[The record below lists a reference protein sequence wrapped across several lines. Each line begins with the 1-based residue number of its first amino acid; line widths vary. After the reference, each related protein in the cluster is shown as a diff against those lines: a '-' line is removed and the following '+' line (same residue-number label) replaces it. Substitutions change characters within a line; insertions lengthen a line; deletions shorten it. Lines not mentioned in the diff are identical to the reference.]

1 MQHDP
6 AGPHGL
12 PQLVGVQIVEV
23 LDFYDGPLDGL
34 ARYEDREYWFSAGP
48 DWVPSQPR
56 PLILHVITAE
66 QANQV
71 RAQARQFR
79 AFAADGG
86 NGDAWERAWE
96 ARSTYEQEPAF
107 GWFLA
112 ADASWPAAVP
122 SRGVAG
128 DR

>member
-1 MQHDP
+1 MHHDP

-34 ARYEDREYWFSAGP
+34 ARYEGREYWFSAGP
-48 DWVPSQPR
+48 DWVPAQPR

-66 QANQV
+66 QADQV
-71 RAQARQFR
+71 RAQARQFM

-96 ARSTYEQEPAF
+96 ARSTYEQEASI
-107 GWFLA
+107 GWFMA
-112 ADASWPAAVP
+112 AGASGRYAV
-122 SRGVAG
+122 VDVDG